1 MTSVNN
7 SLPIPEFNGTKYEY
21 WSIRMKT
28 LLTRKGLWNIVVTGY
43 TEPAN
48 WSVLNEA
55 ARKAKEEDQKKD
67 SLALSHIQSALAEN
81 LFPRIASCTNAFEA
95 WKALKDA
102 YQGNTQVKQVR
113 LQTFKRE
120 FENLRMQEY
129 KAIGDYYVRVKA
141 IIDQMETLGEE
152 VKPKVVVKK
161 VLRTLLRKWDHIAII
176 IEESKDLSTLSFDA
190 LIGSLTSHEEQLQ
203 DPSNF
208 GSEDKAFSTQG

>member
-7 SLPIPEFNGTKYEY
+7 SLPIPEFNGAKYEY

-28 LLTRKGLWNIVVTGY
+28 LLIGKGLWNIVVTSY
-43 TEPAN
+43 TEPVD
-48 WSVLNEA
+48 WSILNEA
-55 ARKAKEEDQKKD
+55 ARKAKEEDQKKN

-81 LFPRIASCTNAFEA
+81 LFPRIASCRTALEA

-120 FENLRMQEY
+120 FENLRMKENE
-129 KAIGDYYVRVKA
+129 AIGDYCVRVKA
-141 IIDQMETLGEE
+141 IVDQIETLGEE
-152 VKPKVVVKK
+152 VKPEVVVKK

-176 IEESKDLSTLSFDA
+176 IEESKDLSTPSFDA
-190 LIGSLTSHEEQLQ
+190 LIGSLTSHEERLQ
-203 DPSNF
+203 DPSTF
-208 GSEDKAFSTQG
+208 GGEDKAFSTQG